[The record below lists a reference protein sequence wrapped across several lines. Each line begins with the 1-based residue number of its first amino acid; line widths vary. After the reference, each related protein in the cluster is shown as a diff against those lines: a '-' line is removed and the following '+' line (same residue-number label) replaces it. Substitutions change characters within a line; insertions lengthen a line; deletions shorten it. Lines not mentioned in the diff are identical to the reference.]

1 MLDYYVLVIDPRAEY
16 ADGWD
21 LKHIQLDRGMPDDVL
36 AAASLDGHSAVVA
49 LTHDPKID
57 DLALMVA
64 LKSPAFYV
72 GAIGSKKNN
81 DARRLRLKEFDLS
94 ESGNRAA
101 ARAVGLYIGSKT
113 PPEIAVAILAEMTAV
128 RHGVSEPN
136 WRRSRPRASIPRPA
150 KFHPPSRRFEGGLR
164 VVAILLAAGSASRFG
179 SDKLLHL
186 LPHGVPIAV
195 QSARHLRAVFEG
207 GVFAVVRPEAA
218 ALSELLQKE
227 GCKVVPCEHA
237 ADGMG
242 ASLACG
248 VRAAG
253 TVDAYV
259 VALADMPFIRP
270 SSIEAVREELLKGAV
285 LAAPYFR
292 ARRGHP
298 VGISSRFRDELVR
311 LQGDEGAKT
320 LLTQHAAEIAKVPVG
335 DPAVL
340 RDIDTPGDLAP
351 AARRIVHHSMETA
364 QRAVLFVDVTDSTKL
379 YESLGDTVALALIN
393 GVFARLDKVIAK
405 YAGLVV
411 KTLGDGMICVF
422 EDPDNAFRAACEIQ
436 TTVHAAAQGT
446 RRPARQLKVGFT
458 YGPVILSKGD
468 VFGDTMNVCSR
479 LVVLANPEQILTSAQ
494 TVDALTPGL
503 RARCRVLFPT
513 RIKGKAEEVA
523 VSEVMW
529 RYDPAVTETNLTR
542 ADFAKAV
549 QMSLKLI
556 YRGNIFVVSRS
567 RPTLQMG
574 REDSN
579 DIVIASLSPRACMR
593 ACTTRE
599 GHFVITDLSSN
610 GTFLLVDEHSNE
622 VHLRREEAV
631 LGGRGWI
638 GLGKNATRHGDHS
651 VRYSLQA
658 EGV

>member
-1 MLDYYVLVIDPRAEY
+1 
-16 ADGWD
+16 
-21 LKHIQLDRGMPDDVL
+21 
-36 AAASLDGHSAVVA
+36 
-49 LTHDPKID
+49 
-57 DLALMVA
+57 
-64 LKSPAFYV
+64 
-72 GAIGSKKNN
+72 
-81 DARRLRLKEFDLS
+81 
-94 ESGNRAA
+94 
-101 ARAVGLYIGSKT
+101 
-113 PPEIAVAILAEMTAV
+113 
-128 RHGVSEPN
+128 
-136 WRRSRPRASIPRPA
+136 
-150 KFHPPSRRFEGGLR
+150 
-164 VVAILLAAGSASRFG
+164 
-179 SDKLLHL
+179 
-186 LPHGVPIAV
+186 
-195 QSARHLRAVFEG
+195 
-207 GVFAVVRPEAA
+207 
-218 ALSELLQKE
+218 
-227 GCKVVPCEHA
+227 
-237 ADGMG
+237 
-242 ASLACG
+242 
-248 VRAAG
+248 
-253 TVDAYV
+253 
-259 VALADMPFIRP
+259 
-270 SSIEAVREELLKGAV
+270 
-285 LAAPYFR
+285 
-292 ARRGHP
+292 
-298 VGISSRFRDELVR
+298 
-311 LQGDEGAKT
+311 
-320 LLTQHAAEIAKVPVG
+320 
-335 DPAVL
+335 
-340 RDIDTPGDLAP
+340 
-351 AARRIVHHSMETA
+351 META

-405 YAGLVV
+405 YAGMLV

-446 RRPARQLKVGFT
+446 RNRLQLKVGFT

-479 LVVLANPEQILTSAQ
+479 LVVLANPEQILTSTQ
-494 TVDALTPGL
+494 TVDALSPGL
-503 RARCRVLFPT
+503 RSRCRALFPT

-579 DIVIASLSPRACMR
+579 DIVIVSLFASRVHAR
-593 ACTTRE
+593 VHTRE

-610 GTFLLVDEHSNE
+610 GTFLLVDDHSGE